1 MLNALVKP
9 ESLIAAALM
18 AFAAWCMW
26 YAVKLPIGWDGQSGP
41 GGGAFPFWLSA
52 IMFAAAGGVL
62 VRSVAADLQGGPRRG
77 DRRPFFEAGMLAP
90 VAAVT
95 LALVVTVALM
105 PLVGTY
111 IAVPLF
117 MFWYLRIY
125 GRSGWTVTLC
135 LTLATPVALFFFFE
149 VALLILL
156 PKGIT
161 EPLFYPL
168 YAMFF

>member
-1 MLNALVKP
+1 MLNALLKP
-9 ESLIAAALM
+9 ESLIAGGLM

-26 YAVKLPIGWDGQSGP
+26 HAVKLPIGWDGASGP

-62 VRSVAADLQGGPRRG
+62 VRTVAAGVRAD
-77 DRRPFFEAGMLAP
+77 DFKPFFEPGMLGP
-90 VAAVT
+90 VAAVV
-95 LALVVTVALM
+95 LALTVTIALM

-111 IAVPLF
+111 IAIPLF
-117 MFWYLRIY
+117 MFWYLRIF
-125 GRSGWTVTLC
+125 GRGGWTVTLC
-135 LTLATPVALFFFFE
+135 LTLATPVVLFFFFE

-161 EPLFYPL
+161 EPLFFPL